1 MNILIAIASCEAHAE
16 RAKVCV
22 ETWAKTWDG
31 PYYMQRGLAPDQAA
45 IYNEP
50 INLCVHVFDGRKL
63 NVGDEYK
70 DLPAKIQA
78 ICGWALKR
86 KYGWLL
92 KVDTDTFVWIDRIMA
107 SGFEKFDYR
116 GWTHE
121 PTPPEEQYAS
131 GGAGY
136 WLSAKAM
143 RVIAEAELT
152 DDTCEDR
159 WVGAV
164 LYKAGIIVH
173 RDTRYAH
180 GEERLPFEDKT
191 LVTYHPA
198 SPKRMRELYEASR

>member
-116 GWTHE
+116 GFELIDYENGFAILFWVPRPKFCVRFIQQIDFAGRT
-121 PTPPEEQYAS
+121 
-131 GGAGY
+131 GGE
-136 WLSAKAM
+136 WQPQF
-143 RVIAEAELT
+143 
-152 DDTCEDR
+152 C
-159 WVGAV
+159 
-164 LYKAGIIVH
+164 
-173 RDTRYAH
+173 
-180 GEERLPFEDKT
+180 RLRSK
-191 LVTYHPA
+191 
-198 SPKRMRELYEASR
+198 SR